1 MGDRSKV
8 GCRKSTTCLRASP
21 RRLFIWR
28 ARLCAR
34 CFQQA
39 LCLSRTCC
47 LKQPPHKR
55 PLVRARA
62 RPPPPLRVGSASATL
77 PSRRQ
82 VGCGVASKGHARA
95 RGHRRHFCS
104 RCTVTL
110 TLRVFARSSEGIF
123 CFSRQESARAVGG
136 RGMLSRH
143 QRQAKVARLPNPNNR
158 CSSSERHKAA
168 SARRGGGEESPRAQ
182 TDSAAA
188 TGGTFRSRVS
198 WRTWAARAPILRVSV
213 AGKGHM
219 PEHPIGEGGWGS
231 VGRSAPRSNS
241 AWSRRGPRM
250 SIRASD
256 PPWSGIP
263 AQARPCWR
271 PQAAG

>member
-1 MGDRSKV
+1 MGDRSMV

-21 RRLFIWR
+21 RRLFI
-28 ARLCAR
+28 CAQDFAPVAFNKP
-34 CFQQA
+34 CA
-39 LCLSRTCC
+39 CPEHVVLSN
-47 LKQPPHKR
+47 LPHKR

-158 CSSSERHKAA
+158 CSSSGRHKAA

-188 TGGTFRSRVS
+188 AGGTFRGRAS
-198 WRTWAARAPILRVSV
+198 WRTWVARAPILRVSV
-213 AGKGHM
+213 AGKGQM
-219 PEHPIGEGGWGS
+219 PEHPIGGGGQDL
-231 VGRSAPRSNS
+231 RLPRLTLC
-241 AWSRRGPRM
+241 R
-250 SIRASD
+250 
-256 PPWSGIP
+256 
-263 AQARPCWR
+263 
-271 PQAAG
+271 